1 METKYYWK
9 MKNRFLAEYAF
20 IDTREG
26 TGLRLLRE
34 NGLFVREKALFKNEG
49 CPKYSV
55 VVCQLRKKDSSR
67 FIEAMKELPNKLA
80 LLGYID
86 YEAVAAKIGNMISAA

>member
-9 MKNRFLAEYAF
+9 IKNRFLAEYAF

-34 NGLFVREKALFKNEG
+34 NGLLVREKALFSNDDSA
-49 CPKYSV
+49 YAV

-67 FIEAMKELPNKLA
+67 FIEVMKDLPNKLA

-86 YEAVAAKIGNMISAA
+86 YEAAAAKIGDMISAA